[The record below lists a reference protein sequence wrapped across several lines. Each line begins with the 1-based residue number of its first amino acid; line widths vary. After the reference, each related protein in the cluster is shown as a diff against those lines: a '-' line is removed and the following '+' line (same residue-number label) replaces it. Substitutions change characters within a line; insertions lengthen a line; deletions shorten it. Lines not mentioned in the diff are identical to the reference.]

1 MELAFSKY
9 NGCGNDFIL
18 IDNRS
23 HSFPLA
29 NPHSIQRLCERQRG
43 IGADGL
49 ILLEP
54 SSTADFRMRIYN
66 ADGFETEMCGN
77 GARCIVQFARELG
90 MHQNNFTVETMHRI
104 LKACVNEATITI
116 DMGLPQD
123 IEWSLPLSMNEISL
137 TLHHLNTG
145 VPHAVIFVE
154 DLEDPKWMKLAPKIR
169 SHAYFLPKGV
179 NVNFASIRSTEI
191 WIRTYERGVEGET
204 LACGTG
210 AAATAIAAAV
220 QHSVESPVSIRTLS
234 GDLLKIKFETS
245 PKIQNVCMEGPASCT
260 FKGKFTPALFC

>member
-23 HSFPLA
+23 RCFPVA
-29 NPHSIQRLCERQRG
+29 NAPFIQRLCERQRG

-49 ILLEP
+49 ILLE
-54 SSTADFRMRIYN
+54 SSASADFRMRIFN

-77 GARCIVQFARELG
+77 GARCIVKFARELG
-90 MHQNNFTVETMHRI
+90 MSKSAFTIETMHRI
-104 LKACVNEATITI
+104 LHASLNEAAITI
-116 DMGLPQD
+116 DMGIPLD
-123 IEWSLPLSMNEISL
+123 IEWSIPVSVNEISL

-154 DLEDPKWMKLAPKIR
+154 DIEDPKWMKLAPKIR
-169 SHAYFLPKGV
+169 SHPYFPAKGV
-179 NVNFASIRSTEI
+179 NVNFAAIQQTEI
-191 WIRTYERGVEGET
+191 LIRTYERGVEGET

-210 AAATAIAAAV
+210 ATATAITAAV
-220 QHSVESPVSIRTLS
+220 LYKMEPPVSIRTRS
-234 GDLLKIKFETS
+234 GDLLKIKFEAS
-245 PKIQNVCMEGPASCT
+245 PEIQHVYMEGPASCT
-260 FKGKFTPALFC
+260 FKGKFISPLFS